1 MSRISGVYLSRSLD
15 LAALFDETVGR
26 LAPDLDLRPPERI
39 DDPAT
44 VRFAVCWEPA
54 DDAFDAYPNL
64 GMAASI
70 AAGIDGILAV
80 PSLPDIPVTRVRDP
94 EQARIM
100 AGHVVWNVLWWHRR
114 FGERLAFQAARRWE
128 RLSHHAPSTVTI
140 GILGFGL
147 MGRAAAEAL
156 LPLGFRVVGWART
169 TRGAIDG
176 VPLETGADGLDRVV
190 AEADFLINLL
200 PLTEATRGLLGAD
213 LFAKMPKGAVLIQV
227 GRGAHLD
234 EAALLAAL
242 DDGRLGGAS
251 LDVFAVEPLPADHPL
266 WSHPKVLVT
275 AHDAAEAGFETIVA
289 SIAEDAR
296 RLVAG
301 QPLLG
306 EVPRDRGY

>member
-15 LAALFDETVGR
+15 LADLFDETFAR
-26 LAPDLDLRPPERI
+26 LAPDLDLRPPEKI
-39 DDPAT
+39 EDPAS

-114 FGERLAFQAARRWE
+114 FGERLAAQAGKRWE
-128 RLSHHAPSTVTI
+128 RISHHAPSTVTV

-147 MGRAAAEAL
+147 MGRATAEAL
-156 LPLGFRVVGWART
+156 LPLGFRVIGWART
-169 TRGAIDG
+169 TRGAIEG

-190 AEADFLINLL
+190 AAADFLVNLL
-200 PLTEATRGLLGAD
+200 PLTEATRGLLCAE
-213 LFAKMPKGAVLIQV
+213 LFAKMPQGSVLIQV

-234 EAALLAAL
+234 EAALLDAL
-242 DDGRLGGAS
+242 DRGPLAGAS
-251 LDVFAVEPLPADHPL
+251 LDVFAVEPLPENHPF
-266 WSHPKVLVT
+266 WSRPDVVVT
-275 AHDAAEAGFETIVA
+275 AHNAAEAGFETVVG
-289 SIAEDAR
+289 SIAEDVR
-296 RLVAG
+296 RLVDG
-301 QPLLG
+301 LPLLG
-306 EVPRDRGY
+306 EAPRDRGY

>member
-1 MSRISGVYLSRSLD
+1 MSRVSGVYLSRSLD
-15 LAALFDETVGR
+15 LAALLGETFAR

-39 DDPAT
+39 DDPDA

-70 AAGIDGILAV
+70 AAGIDGILAS

-114 FGERLAFQAARRWE
+114 FGERLAHQAARRWE

-147 MGRAAAEAL
+147 MGRATAEAL

-169 TRGAIDG
+169 QRGAIDG
-176 VPLETGADGLDRVV
+176 VPLTTGPDGLDRVV
-190 AEADFLINLL
+190 AEADFLVNLL
-200 PLTEATRGLLGAD
+200 PLTETTRGLLGAD
-213 LFAKMPKGAVLIQV
+213 LFARMPPGAVLIQV

-234 EAALLAAL
+234 ETALLAAL
-242 DDGRLGGAS
+242 DRGTLAGAS
-251 LDVFAVEPLPADHPL
+251 LDVFATEPLPVDHPL

-275 AHDAAEAGFETIVA
+275 PHNAAEAGFETIVA

-301 QPLLG
+301 LPLLG